1 MLRWLALPV
10 SVTFILQDQQSWDV
24 HDTCGGPCSSITGC
38 PVQQGTATVTMPAI
52 LCLKGMCMSQR
63 QSVVVDRPHIVW
75 LD

>member
-24 HDTCGGPCSSITGC
+24 HDTRGGPCSSITGC

-52 LCLKGMCMSQR
+52 LCLNRHVHVTEAISCRGPPAYC
-63 QSVVVDRPHIVW
+63 
-75 LD
+75 LA